1 MARRHDPRQRTLF
14 EDDHKPQRGEV
25 AEARSDT
32 ACCQPLALVQLTN
45 DIDAAGELPP
55 PLVAPDRQWPI
66 DLEQMA
72 AASLPP
78 LPRQQEA
85 ISVDRLH
92 TDIDGPPHRFTIVL
106 GDTVEVVCAR
116 DDIRIG
122 RAVAI
127 CHARHEV
134 RVRFS
139 KRERGDWFPV
149 EVLFPVPAG
158 SERPRISNRQKRT
171 TERP

>member
-1 MARRHDPRQRTLF
+1 MAWRHDARQRTLF
-14 EDDHKPQRGEV
+14 KDDHKPQRGEV
-25 AEARSDT
+25 AEACSDT
-32 ACCQPLALVQLTN
+32 AWFQPPAPGSTPI
-45 DIDAAGELPP
+45 DINAAGELPP

-85 ISVDRLH
+85 ISVDRLR

-106 GDTVEVVCAR
+106 GDTVEVVCSS

-122 RAVAI
+122 RAVEI
-127 CHARHEV
+127 CHACLEV

-139 KRERGDWFPV
+139 KRDRGEWFPV
-149 EVLFPVPAG
+149 EVLFPVPAA

-171 TERP
+171 AKRP